1 MNSPVDKPTLREQ
14 LDAVRPDSD
23 DLAAGE
29 LQEAAR
35 AIATSDQWRQT
46 FFRQQMFDRQLAGAM
61 QAVEV
66 PEGLQARLMTA
77 LADARREPSEDSV
90 LPAAEAP
97 TKPVR
102 RRAILRLSALAAGL
116 LVCVA
121 GGLLLLP
128 GDGTPLTLERV
139 RQSLPVTEGTIDLA
153 DLSGFDES
161 FSFELPDTAWERMTA
176 GVGSLKGLDLTGD
189 GRHDAA
195 VYEFRAGGRV
205 HGYLLVLPANR
216 ISDPPE
222 STRMGTSNVGYQPV
236 PNTAWRSPR
245 TELVYVCYVDHG
257 DLTTL
262 QRLLY
267 PLAA

>member
-23 DLAAGE
+23 DLAADE

-46 FFRQQMFDRQLAGAM
+46 FARQQRFDRQLAGAM

-97 TKPVR
+97 TTPVR
-102 RRAILRLSALAAGL
+102 RRAILRWGALAAGL
-116 LVCVA
+116 LLSVA
-121 GGLLLLP
+121 GGWLLLP
-128 GDGTPLTLERV
+128 QGGDTLTLEQA
-139 RQSLPVTEGTIDLA
+139 RQALPVVEGAIDVSALPA
-153 DLSGFDES
+153 FDGS
-161 FSFELPDTAWERMTA
+161 FDIELPDTAWERVTA
-176 GVGSLKGLDLTGD
+176 SIGNSKGLDLTGD

-195 VYEFRAGGRV
+195 IHEFAVGRRV

-245 TELVYVCYVDHG
+245 SELVYVCYVDQG
-257 DLTTL
+257 DLATL